1 MNKLTM
7 GPKNSRKSKLEKE
20 MENLSRQLKQKEIK
34 PIEFAENYPVKVV
47 RYSKEKVAK
56 LAVATFIMQY
66 GVKEYKEFQTD
77 FGVDIAVFRQY
88 VLMILSNVRD
98 GFEALENIKG
108 GKNAFKLFVER
119 VTNESF
125 RVYPW
130 LEDEYYLY

>member
-1 MNKLTM
+1 MQ
-7 GPKNSRKSKLEKE
+7 
-20 MENLSRQLKQKEIK
+20 LS
-34 PIEFAENYPVKVV
+34 V
-47 RYSKEKVAK
+47 
-56 LAVATFIMQY
+56 AVATFIMQY

-77 FGVDIAVFRQY
+77 FGVDIAVFKQY

-119 VTNESF
+119 VTNESV